1 MKFKVDLG
9 WIRIFTETSRRQ
21 IVVLAMI
28 IIALLEIVNIFTV
41 RYNHDTFNL
50 VITTIATLAGFEY
63 GRRYRRKRTNKFKDK
78 SENILKGG

>member
-50 VITTIATLAGFEY
+50 VITTIASLASFEV
-63 GRRYRRKRTNKFKDK
+63 GRRYRRRRK
-78 SENILKGG
+78 SKQE